1 MFVYIP
7 YSFLF
12 QTDRPK
18 SESLVNREAQDFKV
32 YGLL

>member
-1 MFVYIP
+1 MFAYIP

-12 QTDRPK
+12 YTDWPK
-18 SESLVNREAQDFKV
+18 SESLVNREAQGFKV